1 MAHRSSWGAPIWPPT
16 PPSAR
21 TRPGAAVARLGLA
34 TRWLIDRRGGPRY
47 GPPHPPSLGRAP
59 AQPWRASGL
68 PHDGSSLVVGG
79 PDMAPHTPHRS
90 DAPRRSRGAPRACHT
105 MAHRSSWGA
114 PIWPP
119 TPPIARTR
127 PGAAVARLGL
137 ATRWLIARRGG

>member
-1 MAHRSSWGAPIWPPT
+1 
-16 PPSAR
+16 
-21 TRPGAAVARLGLA
+21 
-34 TRWLIDRRGGPRY
+34 
-47 GPPHPPSLGRAP
+47 
-59 AQPWRASGL
+59 
-68 PHDGSSLVVGG
+68 
-79 PDMAPHTPHRS
+79 MAPHTPHRS

-137 ATRWLIARRGG
+137 DTGCLIDRRGGAPHWPPPPPPPPPAPPPPRRAPGLAPGGSFISLGGAPPVPPPPPPPPH